1 MFYLGGVLGTK
12 ISVPVFL
19 TFTDFQMGCQKVPK
33 SEFQIQCYNS
43 SFQFFFS
50 IISWNISFG
59 YRFFLILIT
68 PIF

>member
-33 SEFQIQCYNS
+33 SDFQIQCHNS
-43 SFQFFFS
+43 YFQFFS
-50 IISWNISFG
+50 IISWNINFG
-59 YRFFLILIT
+59 DRFF
-68 PIF
+68 FFF